1 MKSYSLFAFCAIAAF
16 TFAACSKNIES
27 TEEGNPDSGVK
38 SVTLSINGVKMTKS
52 QITEGDGSW
61 LKAFG
66 ISQLDSYFT
75 TAGDVIQYSYRLS
88 ATENQDAWNAIT
100 SPTDN
105 KIRFIGLDGVSRVYV
120 VANSKSALL
129 TKGANVSQIS
139 ADLLQMY
146 GTLENDD
153 VLYAG
158 ADVDLSPIGNE
169 VAGGVGDDIIE
180 GGAEMAAQYYTAA
193 VSIRPVISRLE
204 IGKVSSLVSGSTKI
218 QGEADQTWTVAW
230 TGFQPKLTG
239 IYMSDFYGTLAP
251 VAPTTGDYFE
261 TPAGNMIS
269 GGVWEDAAGLRANLN
284 VSPVTLYSNWSDNAY
299 GNLFAD
305 EPGPDGESYV
315 YFNGNGTTCVP
326 FNFLVP
332 FDVTS
337 TAPSVSAASGFV
349 APKFHFQ
356 FEFDQA
362 AIAGFDIVSIID
374 DKTTQEVQEG
384 TELYDQ
390 LTAKLVFTTASTE
403 GNIYYANVTG
413 FVEDNSGTA
422 GDAVTV
428 APNTIYR
435 MSEVQ
440 INPFN
445 MTGGTVSSDDYNI
458 IVSVKVLEYNE
469 VPVLPSF
476 E

>member
-61 LKAFG
+61 LKASG
-66 ISQLDSYFT
+66 ISQLDIYFT

-180 GGAEMAAQYYTAA
+180 GGA
-193 VSIRPVISRLE
+193 
-204 IGKVSSLVSGSTKI
+204 
-218 QGEADQTWTVAW
+218 
-230 TGFQPKLTG
+230 
-239 IYMSDFYGTLAP
+239 
-251 VAPTTGDYFE
+251 
-261 TPAGNMIS
+261 
-269 GGVWEDAAGLRANLN
+269 
-284 VSPVTLYSNWSDNAY
+284 
-299 GNLFAD
+299 
-305 EPGPDGESYV
+305 
-315 YFNGNGTTCVP
+315 
-326 FNFLVP
+326 
-332 FDVTS
+332 
-337 TAPSVSAASGFV
+337 
-349 APKFHFQ
+349 
-356 FEFDQA
+356 
-362 AIAGFDIVSIID
+362 
-374 DKTTQEVQEG
+374 
-384 TELYDQ
+384 
-390 LTAKLVFTTASTE
+390 
-403 GNIYYANVTG
+403 
-413 FVEDNSGTA
+413 
-422 GDAVTV
+422 
-428 APNTIYR
+428 
-435 MSEVQ
+435 
-440 INPFN
+440 
-445 MTGGTVSSDDYNI
+445 
-458 IVSVKVLEYNE
+458 
-469 VPVLPSF
+469 
-476 E
+476 